1 MNLNKYNLKTR
12 CRAIFVISLGI
23 INNDVIDLDESF
35 FTNLHE
41 FARLKIN
48 EDKNKYLPIFS
59 LILPFIS
66 SGFKKSF
73 YESEKTISD
82 LYNIVDEISSID
94 RYYKLLDTVDRPLI
108 DIISNIA
115 IEYNEYLESF
125 DYNYTPS
132 LFRQ

>member
-73 YESEKTISD
+73 YESEKTI
-82 LYNIVDEISSID
+82 NCTAIPVRGCASIGRWRCD
-94 RYYKLLDTVDRPLI
+94 DNPRRFYDTSQNRTDKQFP
-108 DIISNIA
+108 SNICR
-115 IEYNEYLESF
+115 LEA
-125 DYNYTPS
+125 
-132 LFRQ
+132 